1 MLHSVR
7 WRLFLSFI
15 LVIIVVIGTVGVF
28 VARTASNEIGN
39 YDERAR
45 QARSQRIEALLSE
58 YYADTHGWQGV
69 SNIVVQIG
77 RLYGQRVV
85 LVDRQGIV
93 LADSAGT
100 STGQPIEV
108 QRWGRAI
115 QLISGD
121 GTVLGVV
128 LIDPQPGPGIGPPA
142 PPPAAGTEQASG
154 LAGSINWYLIWGG
167 LAALGVASVLTFF
180 LSKRLLAPAET
191 LAGAARALGGGDFS
205 YRVNV
210 RSKDEFGQL
219 AKTFNAMASDLEQ
232 TEQLRRNVVA
242 DVAHELR
249 TPLSNIRGYLEA
261 MRDGVVEPD
270 TTTIG
275 SIYEEA
281 LLLERLVTDLQEL
294 ALADAGQLTLL
305 RRPTDMRDIINQALA
320 ALQIEAR
327 SKNLSLA
334 AELPEEP
341 AIVDVDPER
350 VGQVLRNLLS
360 NAISYTPE
368 EGRVSVQLVEEGST
382 LRVNVV
388 DTGPGIPAADLPY
401 VFERFYRVDKSRA
414 RSTGGAGLGLTIA
427 KRLVE
432 AHGGTMEVTSELG
445 EGSCFSFTLPKAPE
459 EDRQE

>member
-7 WRLFLSFI
+7 WRLFFSFI
-15 LVIIVVIGTVGVF
+15 LVIVVVIGTVGVF

-45 QARSQRIEALLSE
+45 QVRSQRIEALLSQ
-58 YYADTHGWQGV
+58 YYADENGWQGV

-108 QRWGRAI
+108 QSWGRAI

-128 LIDPQPGPGIGPPA
+128 LIDPQPAPGIGPPP
-142 PPPAAGTEQASG
+142 PPPAVGTEQASG

-191 LAGAARALGGGDFS
+191 LAGAARALGGGDLS

-219 AKTFNAMASDLEQ
+219 AKTFNAMASDLQQ
-232 TEQLRRNVVA
+232 TEELRRNVVA

-261 MRDGVVEPD
+261 MRDGVLEPD

-281 LLLERLVTDLQEL
+281 ILLERLVTDLQEL

-305 RRPTDMRDIINQALA
+305 HRSTDMRDIINQALA
-320 ALQIEAR
+320 ALQLEAR

-341 AIVDVDPER
+341 VIGDIDPER

-368 EGRVSVQLVEEGST
+368 EGRVSVQLLEEGST

-432 AHGGTMEVTSELG
+432 AHGGTMEVASEPG
-445 EGSCFSFTLPKAPE
+445 EGSCFSFTLPKALE

>member
-1 MLHSVR
+1 VLHSVR

-15 LVIIVVIGTVGVF
+15 LVIVVVIGTVGVF

-39 YDERAR
+39 YDERTR
-45 QARSQRIEALLSE
+45 EARSERIEALLSE
-58 YYADTHGWQGV
+58 FYADTHGWQGV
-69 SNIVVQIG
+69 NAVVVQIS

-85 LVDRQGIV
+85 LTDRQGNV
-93 LADSAGT
+93 LADSAGLF
-100 STGQPIEV
+100 TGRSGQFVPT
-108 QRWGRAI
+108 GRVI
-115 QLISGD
+115 QLISAD
-121 GTVLGVV
+121 GTVLGTV
-128 LIDPQPGPGIGPPA
+128 LIDPMPMPGIGPPA
-142 PPPAAGTEQASG
+142 PPAGASTEQASG
-154 LAGSINWYLIWGG
+154 LAGSINWYLVWGG

-180 LSKRLLAPAET
+180 LSKRLLAPAEA
-191 LAGAARALGGGDFS
+191 LAGAARALGGGDLS

-232 TEQLRRNVVA
+232 TEELRRNVVA

-261 MRDGVVEPD
+261 MRDGVLEPD
-270 TTTIG
+270 ATTIG

-281 LLLERLVTDLQEL
+281 ILLERLVTDLQEL

-305 RRPTDMRDIINQALA
+305 HRSTDMRDIINQALA

-327 SKNLSLA
+327 SKNLSMT

-427 KRLVE
+427 KRLLE

-445 EGSCFSFTLPKAPE
+445 EGSCFSFTLPKASE
-459 EDRQE
+459 EDRQD

>member
-15 LVIIVVIGTVGVF
+15 LVIVVVIGTVGVF

-39 YDERAR
+39 YDARAR
-45 QARSQRIEALLSE
+45 QARSERIEALMSE
-58 YYADTHGWQGV
+58 FYANEHGWQGV
-69 SNIVVQIG
+69 DATVVQIS

-85 LVDRQGIV
+85 LTDRQGNV
-93 LADSAGT
+93 LADSAGLF
-100 STGQPIEV
+100 TGWSGQFEPT
-108 QRWGRAI
+108 GRVI
-115 QLISGD
+115 QLISAD
-121 GTVLGVV
+121 GTVLGTV
-128 LIDPQPGPGIGPPA
+128 LIDPLPRPGMGPPA
-142 PPPAAGTEQASG
+142 PPPVASNEQASD
-154 LAGSINWYLIWGG
+154 LAGSINWYLVWGG
-167 LAALGVASVLTFF
+167 LAALGVASALTFF

-191 LAGAARALGGGDFS
+191 LAGAARALGGGDLS

-210 RSKDEFGQL
+210 RSKDEFGEL
-219 AKTFNAMASDLEQ
+219 AKTFNAMATDLEQ
-232 TEQLRRNVVA
+232 TEELRRNVVA

-261 MRDGVVEPD
+261 MRDGMLEPD

-305 RRPTDMRDIINQALA
+305 HRSTDMRDIINQALV

-368 EGRVSVQLVEEGST
+368 EGRVSVQLVEEGGT

-459 EDRQE
+459 EDRQQ